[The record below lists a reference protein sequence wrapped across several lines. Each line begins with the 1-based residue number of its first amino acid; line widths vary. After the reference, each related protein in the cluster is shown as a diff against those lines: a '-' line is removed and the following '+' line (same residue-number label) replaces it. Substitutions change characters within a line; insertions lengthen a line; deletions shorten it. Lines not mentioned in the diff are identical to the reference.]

1 MSLKYPFLSISC
13 SLLWILAACGS
24 KQTTRDVSQTQTPR
38 NESQLSFSG
47 TTIEQSDER
56 GNIIWKIKA
65 KQVNYSPDR
74 RTAELE
80 GLTGDFYEN
89 GKIVLRVSAAKGEVE
104 KEAKQIV
111 LVEKVVMI
119 DPRNRATIKSER
131 VEWYPQKKLLII
143 PEKLTGERLDLKI
156 EAQTGTYETKSQKL
170 NLKGKIVADQPTNE
184 QNSRLQLK
192 TSELSWEI
200 PQKQLIGDRPVEI
213 WRYRENTIVDRL
225 VGDRAKV
232 SLQDNTATLTD
243 NVILTSTEPNM
254 RIDTDFVSWNYQSR
268 LANVTKTVKIFDR
281 TNDITIVG
289 AGGQVDLNMS
299 VATLRNGTQAVDRRQ
314 SSQIYANDLV
324 WYFGRNTLEAMGNI
338 QYRQEKPKMTLAGDR
353 AIGNLKNNQITV
365 TGDRG
370 KQVKTKIVTE

>member
-1 MSLKYPFLSISC
+1 MLLKYHFLSILC

-38 NESQLSFSG
+38 NESQLSLSG
-47 TTIEQSDER
+47 TTIEQSDDR

-74 RTAELE
+74 QTARLE
-80 GLTGDFYEN
+80 GLTGDLLEN
-89 GKIVLRVSAAKGEVE
+89 GKVVLRVSAAKGEVE

-111 LVEKVVMI
+111 LIDKVVAI

-143 PEKLTGERLDLKI
+143 PEKLTGERFDLKI

-170 NLKGKIVADQPTNE
+170 NLKGKIVANQRETQ
-184 QNSRLQLK
+184 QNPQLQLK

-200 PQKQLIGDRPVEI
+200 PQKRLIGDRPVEI
-213 WRYRENTIVDRL
+213 WRYRETIIVDRL

-232 SLQDNTATLTD
+232 SLQDKTATLIN
-243 NVILTSTEPNM
+243 NVILTSTQPNM
-254 RIDTDFVSWNYQSR
+254 QIDTDFVTWNYQSR
-268 LANVTKTVKIFDR
+268 LINVTKTVKIFDR

-289 AGGQVDLNMS
+289 SGGQVDLNMS

-324 WYFGRNTLEAMGNI
+324 WYFGKNTLEAIGNI

-365 TGDRG
+365 TGKQG
-370 KQVKTKIVTE
+370 KQVETKIVTE

>member
-1 MSLKYPFLSISC
+1 MFLKYPFLSILC
-13 SLLWILAACGS
+13 TLLWILAACGS
-24 KQTTRDVSQTQTPR
+24 KQTTRDVSQTQTLR
-38 NESQLSFSG
+38 NESQLSLSG
-47 TTIEQSDER
+47 TKIEQSDDR
-56 GNIIWKIKA
+56 GDIIWKIKA

-74 RTAELE
+74 QTAKLE
-80 GLTGDFYEN
+80 GLTGDLYEN

-111 LVEKVVMI
+111 LVEKVVTI
-119 DPRNRATIKSER
+119 DPRNRAIIKSER

-143 PEKLTGERLDLKI
+143 PEKFMGERLGLKI

-170 NLKGKIVADQPTNE
+170 NLKGKIVADRPIDE

-200 PQKQLIGDRPVEI
+200 PQQQLIGNRPVEI

-232 SLQDNTATLTD
+232 SLQDNTATLTN

-254 RIDTDFVSWNYQSR
+254 RIDTDFVTWNYQSR

-324 WYFGRNTLEAMGNI
+324 WYFGKNTLEAMGNI

-370 KQVKTKIVTE
+370 KQVETKIVTE